1 MKKNTATWILLAAL
15 VALGVASLFIGA
27 IDVDF
32 RGLLRADSLQW
43 KIFLAS
49 RVPRLLA
56 ILCTGIGMSIA
67 GLIMQQLCM
76 NKFISPTTG
85 ATISSAQLGIL
96 FALLFMPNSTLWGRA
111 LFAFAA
117 AVAGTWVFV
126 LFIQRIRFK
135 DVIMVPLV
143 GIMFSDII
151 RGVTGFLSYKFDMT
165 QSLSSW
171 LVGHFSL
178 VIRGNYEIVYLVV
191 PLVLLACLFA
201 NHFNIVGMGREFSR
215 NLVRGRKSDMKQK
228 NLSGMSKIL
237 IMLAVTL
244 LVAAAYTVFG
254 LRFSNERLLHY
265 QLEKRIPKLIVIAL
279 TAFSIGSASIVFQSV
294 INNTIVTPCLL
305 GMDALYTLVHTL
317 VYFFAGAASVLV
329 TNKQIAFSVDLAIMA
344 VVGMVIY
351 SYTFKKTGSN
361 VLYVIL
367 IGTVLTSLFSSLQS
381 TMTRMMDPNA
391 YDTLLT
397 TLVASFDNANTS
409 LIVFSA
415 VVLLFVALFFWKDLR
430 LLDALTLGKDKAVNL
445 GIDYDRSIRRLLFA
459 VTLYMTVATALVGPL
474 AFLGL
479 IIANLSRQ
487 VMQTYRHS
495 LLISASVLFGMI
507 VLLGGQF
514 LVERI
519 FSYNI
524 PVSVFITTGGGI
536 YFLYLLLVK
545 RKPY

>member
-1 MKKNTATWILLAAL
+1 
-15 VALGVASLFIGA
+15 
-27 IDVDF
+27 
-32 RGLLRADSLQW
+32 
-43 KIFLAS
+43 
-49 RVPRLLA
+49 
-56 ILCTGIGMSIA
+56 
-67 GLIMQQLCM
+67 
-76 NKFISPTTG
+76 
-85 ATISSAQLGIL
+85 
-96 FALLFMPNSTLWGRA
+96 
-111 LFAFAA
+111 
-117 AVAGTWVFV
+117 
-126 LFIQRIRFK
+126 
-135 DVIMVPLV
+135 
-143 GIMFSDII
+143 
-151 RGVTGFLSYKFDMT
+151 
-165 QSLSSW
+165 
-171 LVGHFSL
+171 
-178 VIRGNYEIVYLVV
+178 
-191 PLVLLACLFA
+191 
-201 NHFNIVGMGREFSR
+201 
-215 NLVRGRKSDMKQK
+215 
-228 NLSGMSKIL
+228 
-237 IMLAVTL
+237 MLAVTL

-351 SYTFKKTGSN
+351 SYMFKKTGSN

-367 IGTVLTSLFSSLQS
+367 IGTVLTSFFSSLQS

-409 LIVFSA
+409 LILFSA
-415 VVLLFVALFFWKDLR
+415 VVLFLVALFFWKDLR

-487 VMQTYRHS
+487 LMQTYRHS

>member
-1 MKKNTATWILLAAL
+1 
-15 VALGVASLFIGA
+15 
-27 IDVDF
+27 
-32 RGLLRADSLQW
+32 
-43 KIFLAS
+43 
-49 RVPRLLA
+49 
-56 ILCTGIGMSIA
+56 
-67 GLIMQQLCM
+67 
-76 NKFISPTTG
+76 
-85 ATISSAQLGIL
+85 
-96 FALLFMPNSTLWGRA
+96 
-111 LFAFAA
+111 
-117 AVAGTWVFV
+117 
-126 LFIQRIRFK
+126 
-135 DVIMVPLV
+135 
-143 GIMFSDII
+143 
-151 RGVTGFLSYKFDMT
+151 
-165 QSLSSW
+165 
-171 LVGHFSL
+171 
-178 VIRGNYEIVYLVV
+178 
-191 PLVLLACLFA
+191 
-201 NHFNIVGMGREFSR
+201 
-215 NLVRGRKSDMKQK
+215 
-228 NLSGMSKIL
+228 
-237 IMLAVTL
+237 MLAVTL

-317 VYFFAGAASVLV
+317 VYFFAGAASFLV

-351 SYTFKKTGSN
+351 SYMFKKTGSN

-409 LIVFSA
+409 LILFSA
-415 VVLLFVALFFWKDLR
+415 VVLFLVALFFWKDLR

-487 VMQTYRHS
+487 LMQTYRHS

>member
-1 MKKNTATWILLAAL
+1 
-15 VALGVASLFIGA
+15 
-27 IDVDF
+27 
-32 RGLLRADSLQW
+32 
-43 KIFLAS
+43 
-49 RVPRLLA
+49 
-56 ILCTGIGMSIA
+56 
-67 GLIMQQLCM
+67 
-76 NKFISPTTG
+76 
-85 ATISSAQLGIL
+85 
-96 FALLFMPNSTLWGRA
+96 
-111 LFAFAA
+111 
-117 AVAGTWVFV
+117 
-126 LFIQRIRFK
+126 
-135 DVIMVPLV
+135 
-143 GIMFSDII
+143 
-151 RGVTGFLSYKFDMT
+151 
-165 QSLSSW
+165 
-171 LVGHFSL
+171 
-178 VIRGNYEIVYLVV
+178 
-191 PLVLLACLFA
+191 
-201 NHFNIVGMGREFSR
+201 
-215 NLVRGRKSDMKQK
+215 
-228 NLSGMSKIL
+228 
-237 IMLAVTL
+237 MLAVTL

-351 SYTFKKTGSN
+351 SYMFKKTGSN

-367 IGTVLTSLFSSLQS
+367 IGTVLTSFFSSLQS

-409 LIVFSA
+409 LILFSA
-415 VVLLFVALFFWKDLR
+415 VVLFLVALFFWKDLR

-445 GIDYDRSIRRLLFA
+445 GIDYDRCIRRLLFA

-487 VMQTYRHS
+487 LMQTYRHS

>member
-1 MKKNTATWILLAAL
+1 
-15 VALGVASLFIGA
+15 
-27 IDVDF
+27 
-32 RGLLRADSLQW
+32 
-43 KIFLAS
+43 
-49 RVPRLLA
+49 
-56 ILCTGIGMSIA
+56 
-67 GLIMQQLCM
+67 
-76 NKFISPTTG
+76 
-85 ATISSAQLGIL
+85 
-96 FALLFMPNSTLWGRA
+96 
-111 LFAFAA
+111 
-117 AVAGTWVFV
+117 
-126 LFIQRIRFK
+126 
-135 DVIMVPLV
+135 
-143 GIMFSDII
+143 
-151 RGVTGFLSYKFDMT
+151 
-165 QSLSSW
+165 
-171 LVGHFSL
+171 
-178 VIRGNYEIVYLVV
+178 
-191 PLVLLACLFA
+191 
-201 NHFNIVGMGREFSR
+201 
-215 NLVRGRKSDMKQK
+215 MKQK

-351 SYTFKKTGSN
+351 SYMFKKTGSN

-367 IGTVLTSLFSSLQS
+367 IGTVLTSFFSSLQS

-409 LIVFSA
+409 LILFSA
-415 VVLLFVALFFWKDLR
+415 VVLFLVALFFWKDLR

-445 GIDYDRSIRRLLFA
+445 GIDYDRCIRRLLFA

-487 VMQTYRHS
+487 LMQTYRHS

>member
-1 MKKNTATWILLAAL
+1 
-15 VALGVASLFIGA
+15 
-27 IDVDF
+27 
-32 RGLLRADSLQW
+32 
-43 KIFLAS
+43 
-49 RVPRLLA
+49 
-56 ILCTGIGMSIA
+56 
-67 GLIMQQLCM
+67 
-76 NKFISPTTG
+76 
-85 ATISSAQLGIL
+85 
-96 FALLFMPNSTLWGRA
+96 
-111 LFAFAA
+111 
-117 AVAGTWVFV
+117 
-126 LFIQRIRFK
+126 
-135 DVIMVPLV
+135 
-143 GIMFSDII
+143 
-151 RGVTGFLSYKFDMT
+151 
-165 QSLSSW
+165 
-171 LVGHFSL
+171 
-178 VIRGNYEIVYLVV
+178 
-191 PLVLLACLFA
+191 
-201 NHFNIVGMGREFSR
+201 
-215 NLVRGRKSDMKQK
+215 MKQK

-351 SYTFKKTGSN
+351 SYMFKKTGSN

-367 IGTVLTSLFSSLQS
+367 IGTVLASFFSSLQS

-409 LIVFSA
+409 LILFSA
-415 VVLLFVALFFWKDLR
+415 VVLFLVALFFWKDLR

-487 VMQTYRHS
+487 LMQTYRHS

>member
-1 MKKNTATWILLAAL
+1 
-15 VALGVASLFIGA
+15 
-27 IDVDF
+27 
-32 RGLLRADSLQW
+32 
-43 KIFLAS
+43 
-49 RVPRLLA
+49 
-56 ILCTGIGMSIA
+56 
-67 GLIMQQLCM
+67 
-76 NKFISPTTG
+76 
-85 ATISSAQLGIL
+85 
-96 FALLFMPNSTLWGRA
+96 
-111 LFAFAA
+111 
-117 AVAGTWVFV
+117 
-126 LFIQRIRFK
+126 
-135 DVIMVPLV
+135 
-143 GIMFSDII
+143 
-151 RGVTGFLSYKFDMT
+151 
-165 QSLSSW
+165 
-171 LVGHFSL
+171 
-178 VIRGNYEIVYLVV
+178 
-191 PLVLLACLFA
+191 
-201 NHFNIVGMGREFSR
+201 
-215 NLVRGRKSDMKQK
+215 
-228 NLSGMSKIL
+228 
-237 IMLAVTL
+237 MLAVTL
-244 LVAAAYTVFG
+244 LVAAVYTVFG

-351 SYTFKKTGSN
+351 SYMFKKTGSN

-409 LIVFSA
+409 LILFSA
-415 VVLLFVALFFWKDLR
+415 VVLFLVALFFLKDLR

-487 VMQTYRHS
+487 LMQTYRHS

>member
-1 MKKNTATWILLAAL
+1 
-15 VALGVASLFIGA
+15 
-27 IDVDF
+27 
-32 RGLLRADSLQW
+32 
-43 KIFLAS
+43 
-49 RVPRLLA
+49 
-56 ILCTGIGMSIA
+56 
-67 GLIMQQLCM
+67 
-76 NKFISPTTG
+76 
-85 ATISSAQLGIL
+85 
-96 FALLFMPNSTLWGRA
+96 
-111 LFAFAA
+111 
-117 AVAGTWVFV
+117 
-126 LFIQRIRFK
+126 
-135 DVIMVPLV
+135 
-143 GIMFSDII
+143 
-151 RGVTGFLSYKFDMT
+151 
-165 QSLSSW
+165 
-171 LVGHFSL
+171 
-178 VIRGNYEIVYLVV
+178 
-191 PLVLLACLFA
+191 
-201 NHFNIVGMGREFSR
+201 
-215 NLVRGRKSDMKQK
+215 
-228 NLSGMSKIL
+228 
-237 IMLAVTL
+237 MLAVTL

-351 SYTFKKTGSN
+351 SYMFKKTGSN

-415 VVLLFVALFFWKDLR
+415 VVLFLVALFFWKDLR

-487 VMQTYRHS
+487 LMQTYRHS

>member
-1 MKKNTATWILLAAL
+1 
-15 VALGVASLFIGA
+15 
-27 IDVDF
+27 
-32 RGLLRADSLQW
+32 
-43 KIFLAS
+43 
-49 RVPRLLA
+49 
-56 ILCTGIGMSIA
+56 
-67 GLIMQQLCM
+67 
-76 NKFISPTTG
+76 
-85 ATISSAQLGIL
+85 
-96 FALLFMPNSTLWGRA
+96 
-111 LFAFAA
+111 
-117 AVAGTWVFV
+117 
-126 LFIQRIRFK
+126 
-135 DVIMVPLV
+135 
-143 GIMFSDII
+143 
-151 RGVTGFLSYKFDMT
+151 
-165 QSLSSW
+165 
-171 LVGHFSL
+171 
-178 VIRGNYEIVYLVV
+178 
-191 PLVLLACLFA
+191 
-201 NHFNIVGMGREFSR
+201 
-215 NLVRGRKSDMKQK
+215 MKQK

-329 TNKQIAFSVDLAIMA
+329 TNKQIAFSVDLEIMA

-351 SYTFKKTGSN
+351 SYMFKKTGSN

-409 LIVFSA
+409 LILFSA
-415 VVLLFVALFFWKDLR
+415 VVLFLVALFFWKDQR
-430 LLDALTLGKDKAVNL
+430 LLDALALGKDKAVNL

-487 VMQTYRHS
+487 LMQTYRHS

-524 PVSVFITTGGGI
+524 PVSIFITTGGGI

>member
-1 MKKNTATWILLAAL
+1 
-15 VALGVASLFIGA
+15 
-27 IDVDF
+27 
-32 RGLLRADSLQW
+32 
-43 KIFLAS
+43 
-49 RVPRLLA
+49 
-56 ILCTGIGMSIA
+56 
-67 GLIMQQLCM
+67 
-76 NKFISPTTG
+76 
-85 ATISSAQLGIL
+85 
-96 FALLFMPNSTLWGRA
+96 
-111 LFAFAA
+111 
-117 AVAGTWVFV
+117 
-126 LFIQRIRFK
+126 
-135 DVIMVPLV
+135 
-143 GIMFSDII
+143 
-151 RGVTGFLSYKFDMT
+151 
-165 QSLSSW
+165 
-171 LVGHFSL
+171 
-178 VIRGNYEIVYLVV
+178 
-191 PLVLLACLFA
+191 
-201 NHFNIVGMGREFSR
+201 
-215 NLVRGRKSDMKQK
+215 
-228 NLSGMSKIL
+228 
-237 IMLAVTL
+237 MLAVTL

-351 SYTFKKTGSN
+351 SYMFKKTGSN

-367 IGTVLTSLFSSLQS
+367 IGTVLTSFFSSLQS

-415 VVLLFVALFFWKDLR
+415 VVLFLVALFFGKDLR

-487 VMQTYRHS
+487 LMQTYRHS

>member
-1 MKKNTATWILLAAL
+1 
-15 VALGVASLFIGA
+15 
-27 IDVDF
+27 
-32 RGLLRADSLQW
+32 
-43 KIFLAS
+43 
-49 RVPRLLA
+49 
-56 ILCTGIGMSIA
+56 
-67 GLIMQQLCM
+67 
-76 NKFISPTTG
+76 
-85 ATISSAQLGIL
+85 
-96 FALLFMPNSTLWGRA
+96 
-111 LFAFAA
+111 
-117 AVAGTWVFV
+117 
-126 LFIQRIRFK
+126 
-135 DVIMVPLV
+135 
-143 GIMFSDII
+143 
-151 RGVTGFLSYKFDMT
+151 
-165 QSLSSW
+165 
-171 LVGHFSL
+171 
-178 VIRGNYEIVYLVV
+178 
-191 PLVLLACLFA
+191 
-201 NHFNIVGMGREFSR
+201 
-215 NLVRGRKSDMKQK
+215 MKQK

-329 TNKQIAFSVDLAIMA
+329 TNKQIAFSVDLEIMA

-351 SYTFKKTGSN
+351 SYMFKKTGSN

-409 LIVFSA
+409 LILFSA
-415 VVLLFVALFFWKDLR
+415 VVLFLVALFFWKDLR

-487 VMQTYRHS
+487 LMQTYRHS

-524 PVSVFITTGGGI
+524 PVSIFITTGGGI

>member
-1 MKKNTATWILLAAL
+1 
-15 VALGVASLFIGA
+15 
-27 IDVDF
+27 
-32 RGLLRADSLQW
+32 
-43 KIFLAS
+43 
-49 RVPRLLA
+49 
-56 ILCTGIGMSIA
+56 
-67 GLIMQQLCM
+67 
-76 NKFISPTTG
+76 
-85 ATISSAQLGIL
+85 
-96 FALLFMPNSTLWGRA
+96 
-111 LFAFAA
+111 
-117 AVAGTWVFV
+117 
-126 LFIQRIRFK
+126 
-135 DVIMVPLV
+135 
-143 GIMFSDII
+143 
-151 RGVTGFLSYKFDMT
+151 
-165 QSLSSW
+165 
-171 LVGHFSL
+171 
-178 VIRGNYEIVYLVV
+178 
-191 PLVLLACLFA
+191 
-201 NHFNIVGMGREFSR
+201 
-215 NLVRGRKSDMKQK
+215 MKQK

-351 SYTFKKTGSN
+351 SYMFKKTGSN

-415 VVLLFVALFFWKDLR
+415 VVLFLVALFFRKDLR

-487 VMQTYRHS
+487 LMQTYRHS

>member
-1 MKKNTATWILLAAL
+1 
-15 VALGVASLFIGA
+15 
-27 IDVDF
+27 
-32 RGLLRADSLQW
+32 
-43 KIFLAS
+43 
-49 RVPRLLA
+49 
-56 ILCTGIGMSIA
+56 
-67 GLIMQQLCM
+67 
-76 NKFISPTTG
+76 
-85 ATISSAQLGIL
+85 
-96 FALLFMPNSTLWGRA
+96 
-111 LFAFAA
+111 
-117 AVAGTWVFV
+117 
-126 LFIQRIRFK
+126 
-135 DVIMVPLV
+135 
-143 GIMFSDII
+143 
-151 RGVTGFLSYKFDMT
+151 
-165 QSLSSW
+165 
-171 LVGHFSL
+171 
-178 VIRGNYEIVYLVV
+178 
-191 PLVLLACLFA
+191 
-201 NHFNIVGMGREFSR
+201 
-215 NLVRGRKSDMKQK
+215 
-228 NLSGMSKIL
+228 
-237 IMLAVTL
+237 MLAVTL

-351 SYTFKKTGSN
+351 SYMFKKTGSN

-409 LIVFSA
+409 LILFSA
-415 VVLLFVALFFWKDLR
+415 VVLFLVALFFCKDLR

-487 VMQTYRHS
+487 LMQTYRHS

>member
-1 MKKNTATWILLAAL
+1 
-15 VALGVASLFIGA
+15 
-27 IDVDF
+27 
-32 RGLLRADSLQW
+32 
-43 KIFLAS
+43 
-49 RVPRLLA
+49 
-56 ILCTGIGMSIA
+56 
-67 GLIMQQLCM
+67 
-76 NKFISPTTG
+76 
-85 ATISSAQLGIL
+85 
-96 FALLFMPNSTLWGRA
+96 
-111 LFAFAA
+111 
-117 AVAGTWVFV
+117 
-126 LFIQRIRFK
+126 
-135 DVIMVPLV
+135 
-143 GIMFSDII
+143 
-151 RGVTGFLSYKFDMT
+151 
-165 QSLSSW
+165 
-171 LVGHFSL
+171 
-178 VIRGNYEIVYLVV
+178 
-191 PLVLLACLFA
+191 
-201 NHFNIVGMGREFSR
+201 
-215 NLVRGRKSDMKQK
+215 
-228 NLSGMSKIL
+228 
-237 IMLAVTL
+237 MLAVTL

-351 SYTFKKTGSN
+351 SYMFKKTGSN

-409 LIVFSA
+409 LILFSA
-415 VVLLFVALFFWKDLR
+415 VVLLLVALFFWKDLR

-487 VMQTYRHS
+487 LMQTYRHS

>member
-1 MKKNTATWILLAAL
+1 
-15 VALGVASLFIGA
+15 
-27 IDVDF
+27 
-32 RGLLRADSLQW
+32 
-43 KIFLAS
+43 
-49 RVPRLLA
+49 
-56 ILCTGIGMSIA
+56 
-67 GLIMQQLCM
+67 
-76 NKFISPTTG
+76 
-85 ATISSAQLGIL
+85 
-96 FALLFMPNSTLWGRA
+96 
-111 LFAFAA
+111 
-117 AVAGTWVFV
+117 
-126 LFIQRIRFK
+126 
-135 DVIMVPLV
+135 
-143 GIMFSDII
+143 
-151 RGVTGFLSYKFDMT
+151 
-165 QSLSSW
+165 
-171 LVGHFSL
+171 
-178 VIRGNYEIVYLVV
+178 
-191 PLVLLACLFA
+191 
-201 NHFNIVGMGREFSR
+201 
-215 NLVRGRKSDMKQK
+215 MKQK

-329 TNKQIAFSVDLAIMA
+329 TNKQIAFSVDLEIMA

-351 SYTFKKTGSN
+351 SYMFKKTGSN

-409 LIVFSA
+409 LILFSA
-415 VVLLFVALFFWKDLR
+415 VVLFLVALFFWKDQR

-487 VMQTYRHS
+487 LMQTYRHS

-524 PVSVFITTGGGI
+524 PVSIFITTGGGI

>member
-1 MKKNTATWILLAAL
+1 
-15 VALGVASLFIGA
+15 
-27 IDVDF
+27 
-32 RGLLRADSLQW
+32 
-43 KIFLAS
+43 
-49 RVPRLLA
+49 
-56 ILCTGIGMSIA
+56 
-67 GLIMQQLCM
+67 
-76 NKFISPTTG
+76 
-85 ATISSAQLGIL
+85 
-96 FALLFMPNSTLWGRA
+96 
-111 LFAFAA
+111 
-117 AVAGTWVFV
+117 
-126 LFIQRIRFK
+126 
-135 DVIMVPLV
+135 
-143 GIMFSDII
+143 
-151 RGVTGFLSYKFDMT
+151 
-165 QSLSSW
+165 
-171 LVGHFSL
+171 
-178 VIRGNYEIVYLVV
+178 
-191 PLVLLACLFA
+191 
-201 NHFNIVGMGREFSR
+201 
-215 NLVRGRKSDMKQK
+215 MKQK

-265 QLEKRIPKLIVIAL
+265 QLEKRILKLIVIAL

-351 SYTFKKTGSN
+351 SYMFKKTGSN

-367 IGTVLTSLFSSLQS
+367 IGTVLASFFSSLQS

-409 LIVFSA
+409 LILFSA
-415 VVLLFVALFFWKDLR
+415 VVLFLVALFFWKDLR

-487 VMQTYRHS
+487 LMQTYRHS

>member
-1 MKKNTATWILLAAL
+1 
-15 VALGVASLFIGA
+15 
-27 IDVDF
+27 
-32 RGLLRADSLQW
+32 
-43 KIFLAS
+43 
-49 RVPRLLA
+49 
-56 ILCTGIGMSIA
+56 
-67 GLIMQQLCM
+67 
-76 NKFISPTTG
+76 
-85 ATISSAQLGIL
+85 
-96 FALLFMPNSTLWGRA
+96 
-111 LFAFAA
+111 
-117 AVAGTWVFV
+117 
-126 LFIQRIRFK
+126 
-135 DVIMVPLV
+135 
-143 GIMFSDII
+143 
-151 RGVTGFLSYKFDMT
+151 
-165 QSLSSW
+165 
-171 LVGHFSL
+171 
-178 VIRGNYEIVYLVV
+178 
-191 PLVLLACLFA
+191 
-201 NHFNIVGMGREFSR
+201 
-215 NLVRGRKSDMKQK
+215 
-228 NLSGMSKIL
+228 
-237 IMLAVTL
+237 MLAVTL

-351 SYTFKKTGSN
+351 SYMFKKTGSN

-367 IGTVLTSLFSSLQS
+367 IGTVLTSFFSSLQS

-391 YDTLLT
+391 YETLLT

-409 LIVFSA
+409 LILFSA
-415 VVLLFVALFFWKDLR
+415 VVLFLVALFFWKDLR

-487 VMQTYRHS
+487 LMQTYRHS

>member
-1 MKKNTATWILLAAL
+1 
-15 VALGVASLFIGA
+15 
-27 IDVDF
+27 
-32 RGLLRADSLQW
+32 
-43 KIFLAS
+43 
-49 RVPRLLA
+49 
-56 ILCTGIGMSIA
+56 
-67 GLIMQQLCM
+67 
-76 NKFISPTTG
+76 
-85 ATISSAQLGIL
+85 
-96 FALLFMPNSTLWGRA
+96 
-111 LFAFAA
+111 
-117 AVAGTWVFV
+117 
-126 LFIQRIRFK
+126 
-135 DVIMVPLV
+135 
-143 GIMFSDII
+143 
-151 RGVTGFLSYKFDMT
+151 
-165 QSLSSW
+165 
-171 LVGHFSL
+171 
-178 VIRGNYEIVYLVV
+178 
-191 PLVLLACLFA
+191 
-201 NHFNIVGMGREFSR
+201 
-215 NLVRGRKSDMKQK
+215 MKQK

-351 SYTFKKTGSN
+351 SYMFKKTGSN

-391 YDTLLT
+391 YETLLT

-415 VVLLFVALFFWKDLR
+415 VVLFLVALFFRKDLR

-487 VMQTYRHS
+487 LMQTYRHS

-524 PVSVFITTGGGI
+524 PVSVFITKGGGI

>member
-1 MKKNTATWILLAAL
+1 
-15 VALGVASLFIGA
+15 
-27 IDVDF
+27 
-32 RGLLRADSLQW
+32 
-43 KIFLAS
+43 
-49 RVPRLLA
+49 
-56 ILCTGIGMSIA
+56 
-67 GLIMQQLCM
+67 
-76 NKFISPTTG
+76 
-85 ATISSAQLGIL
+85 
-96 FALLFMPNSTLWGRA
+96 
-111 LFAFAA
+111 
-117 AVAGTWVFV
+117 
-126 LFIQRIRFK
+126 
-135 DVIMVPLV
+135 
-143 GIMFSDII
+143 
-151 RGVTGFLSYKFDMT
+151 
-165 QSLSSW
+165 
-171 LVGHFSL
+171 
-178 VIRGNYEIVYLVV
+178 
-191 PLVLLACLFA
+191 
-201 NHFNIVGMGREFSR
+201 
-215 NLVRGRKSDMKQK
+215 MKQK

-351 SYTFKKTGSN
+351 SYMFKKTGSN

-409 LIVFSA
+409 LILFSA
-415 VVLLFVALFFWKDLR
+415 VVLFLVALFFCKDLR

-487 VMQTYRHS
+487 LMQTYRHS

>member
-1 MKKNTATWILLAAL
+1 
-15 VALGVASLFIGA
+15 
-27 IDVDF
+27 
-32 RGLLRADSLQW
+32 
-43 KIFLAS
+43 
-49 RVPRLLA
+49 
-56 ILCTGIGMSIA
+56 
-67 GLIMQQLCM
+67 
-76 NKFISPTTG
+76 
-85 ATISSAQLGIL
+85 
-96 FALLFMPNSTLWGRA
+96 
-111 LFAFAA
+111 
-117 AVAGTWVFV
+117 
-126 LFIQRIRFK
+126 
-135 DVIMVPLV
+135 
-143 GIMFSDII
+143 
-151 RGVTGFLSYKFDMT
+151 
-165 QSLSSW
+165 
-171 LVGHFSL
+171 
-178 VIRGNYEIVYLVV
+178 
-191 PLVLLACLFA
+191 
-201 NHFNIVGMGREFSR
+201 
-215 NLVRGRKSDMKQK
+215 MKQK

-351 SYTFKKTGSN
+351 SYMFKKTGSN

-409 LIVFSA
+409 LILFSA
-415 VVLLFVALFFWKDLR
+415 VVLFLVALFFWKDLR

-445 GIDYDRSIRRLLFA
+445 GIDYDRSIRRLLVA

-487 VMQTYRHS
+487 LM
-495 LLISASVLFGMI
+495 
-507 VLLGGQF
+507 
-514 LVERI
+514 
-519 FSYNI
+519 
-524 PVSVFITTGGGI
+524 
-536 YFLYLLLVK
+536 
-545 RKPY
+545 

>member
-1 MKKNTATWILLAAL
+1 
-15 VALGVASLFIGA
+15 
-27 IDVDF
+27 
-32 RGLLRADSLQW
+32 
-43 KIFLAS
+43 
-49 RVPRLLA
+49 
-56 ILCTGIGMSIA
+56 
-67 GLIMQQLCM
+67 
-76 NKFISPTTG
+76 
-85 ATISSAQLGIL
+85 
-96 FALLFMPNSTLWGRA
+96 
-111 LFAFAA
+111 
-117 AVAGTWVFV
+117 
-126 LFIQRIRFK
+126 
-135 DVIMVPLV
+135 
-143 GIMFSDII
+143 
-151 RGVTGFLSYKFDMT
+151 
-165 QSLSSW
+165 
-171 LVGHFSL
+171 
-178 VIRGNYEIVYLVV
+178 
-191 PLVLLACLFA
+191 
-201 NHFNIVGMGREFSR
+201 
-215 NLVRGRKSDMKQK
+215 MKQK
-228 NLSGMSKIL
+228 NLSGISKIL
-237 IMLAVTL
+237 IMLAVTF

-351 SYTFKKTGSN
+351 SYMFKKTGSN

-409 LIVFSA
+409 LILFSA
-415 VVLLFVALFFWKDLR
+415 VVLFLVALFFWKDLR

-487 VMQTYRHS
+487 LMQTYRHS

>member
-1 MKKNTATWILLAAL
+1 
-15 VALGVASLFIGA
+15 
-27 IDVDF
+27 
-32 RGLLRADSLQW
+32 
-43 KIFLAS
+43 
-49 RVPRLLA
+49 
-56 ILCTGIGMSIA
+56 
-67 GLIMQQLCM
+67 
-76 NKFISPTTG
+76 
-85 ATISSAQLGIL
+85 
-96 FALLFMPNSTLWGRA
+96 
-111 LFAFAA
+111 
-117 AVAGTWVFV
+117 
-126 LFIQRIRFK
+126 
-135 DVIMVPLV
+135 
-143 GIMFSDII
+143 
-151 RGVTGFLSYKFDMT
+151 
-165 QSLSSW
+165 
-171 LVGHFSL
+171 
-178 VIRGNYEIVYLVV
+178 
-191 PLVLLACLFA
+191 
-201 NHFNIVGMGREFSR
+201 
-215 NLVRGRKSDMKQK
+215 MKQK
-228 NLSGMSKIL
+228 NLSEMSKIL

-351 SYTFKKTGSN
+351 SYMFKKTGSN

-409 LIVFSA
+409 LILFSA

-445 GIDYDRSIRRLLFA
+445 GIDYDRCIRRLLFA

-487 VMQTYRHS
+487 LMQTYRHS